1 MHTER
6 DFRQMERQVNRLEEE
21 LNRCQEERKSMYG
34 DVFAAHAAQTQVPIA
49 LTVTVPVPPAAAA
62 EVRHN
67 GRYVG
72 KVTLHQGMTRDDL
85 IAKIV
90 QLSDLGR
97 TLDPRPTP
105 NKYPSADSISANV
118 KGLQTL
124 YNLSTGT
131 SRATHQMPGDSIAW
145 LNDVGAVKE
154 QLDTHYKTNSSRTT
168 TATKVTAVLSWIYGA
183 ESLLSQYS
191 GNMNSSAQIRD
202 EDIAENKMSEKQLER
217 YVPWDQI
224 IKTFN
229 KDVVKIKDRFLLGLN
244 ILWAPRR
251 LDLRFLKL
259 KLLQRG
265 ITGDQLKDDRVL
277 LPLQHETNYIVFT
290 GAVCFLVFDEFK
302 TKGTFGR
309 QVFEMQGPL
318 VKIIKQYIAH
328 YDLSDGD
335 VLIPQVR
342 NKTKILSESDM
353 SKLMSKK
360 LDIYFHNG
368 MSQTS
373 MRSSYSN
380 FIHSKNYSEGT
391 LRTLTARL
399 AHSVET
405 SRIYYRKVE

>member
-6 DFRQMERQVNRLEEE
+6 DFRQKERQVNRLEEE
-21 LNRCQEERKSMYG
+21 LHRCQEERKSMYS
-34 DVFAAHAAQTQVPIA
+34 DVFAAQSASVAHAPAPVS
-49 LTVTVPVPPAAAA
+49 VVPVAAA
-62 EVRHN
+62 EIRHN
-67 GRYVG
+67 GRFVG
-72 KVTLHQGMTRDDL
+72 KVTLERGMTRDDL

-90 QLSDLGR
+90 QLSELGR

-105 NKYPSADSISANV
+105 NKYPSAESISANV
-118 KGLQTL
+118 KGLQKL

-145 LNDVGAVKE
+145 MEDVESVKD
-154 QLDTHYKTNSSRTT
+154 QLESHYKTHSSRST
-168 TATKVTAVLSWIYGA
+168 TATKLTAVLSWIKGA

-191 GNMNSSAQIRD
+191 GNMNSSAKIRD
-202 EDIAENKMSEKQLER
+202 EDIAENKMSEKQLKR
-217 YVPWDQI
+217 YVTWDQI
-224 IKTFN
+224 VKTFN
-229 KDVVKIKDRFLLGLN
+229 KDVVKIKDKFLLGLN

-259 KLLQRG
+259 KILPPG
-265 ITGDQLKDDRVL
+265 ILGDQLKDDRVL
-277 LPLQHETNYIVFT
+277 LPLQQETNYIVFT

-318 VKIIKQYIAH
+318 VRIIKDFIAH
-328 YDLSDGD
+328 YGLKDGD

-342 NKTKILSESDM
+342 NKTKILSEPEM

-360 LDIYFHNG
+360 LDLYFHNG

-373 MRSSYSN
+373 MRSSYST

-405 SRIYYRKVE
+405 SRVYYRKIE